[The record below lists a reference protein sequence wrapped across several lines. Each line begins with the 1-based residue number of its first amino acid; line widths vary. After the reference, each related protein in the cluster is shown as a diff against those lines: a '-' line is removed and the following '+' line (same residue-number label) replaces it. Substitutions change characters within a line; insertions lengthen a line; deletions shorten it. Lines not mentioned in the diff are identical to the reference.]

1 MKNFIITTVMAL
13 LIGGFALTAN
23 AQDKKTKT
31 IVRKRAKMERQVKI
45 RKNKPDLEFD
55 ATRGS
60 MNAQNDA
67 EQQAIQEN
75 TDLFNEFVKAVDNCE
90 QEYNKKHKKTNQFSQ
105 YLEKALRLSKK
116 INTKSLTDAQ
126 KPTYE
131 ASKVKL
137 NGLLKR

>member
-1 MKNFIITTVMAL
+1 MAL
-13 LIGGFALTAN
+13 LIGGFSLTAN

-31 IVRKRAKMERQVKI
+31 IVRKRAKTEKQVKI
-45 RKNKPDLEFD
+45 KRNKPDLELD
-55 ATRGS
+55 VNRDS
-60 MNAQNDA
+60 MKAQNDA

-75 TDLFNEFVKAVDNCE
+75 TDVFNEFVKTVGNCE
-90 QEYNKKHKKTNQFSQ
+90 LEYNKNHKKTNQFSQ

-116 INTKSLTDAQ
+116 INIKKLTDAQ
-126 KPTYE
+126 KTTYE

>member
-1 MKNFIITTVMAL
+1 MAL

-31 IVRKRAKMERQVKI
+31 IVRKRAKTEKQVKI
-45 RKNKPDLEFD
+45 KRNKPDLEFD
-55 ATRGS
+55 ANKDA
-60 MNAQNDA
+60 MKAQNDA

-75 TDLFNEFVKAVDNCE
+75 TDLFNEFVKMVGNCE
-90 QEYNKKHKKTNQFSQ
+90 LEYNKNHKKTNQFSQ

-116 INTKSLTDAQ
+116 INIKKLTDAQ
-126 KPTYE
+126 KTTYE

>member
-1 MKNFIITTVMAL
+1 MAL

-31 IVRKRAKMERQVKI
+31 IVRKRAKTEKQVKI
-45 RKNKPDLEFD
+45 KRNKPDLEFD
-55 ATRGS
+55 ANKDA
-60 MNAQNDA
+60 MKAQNDA

-75 TDLFNEFVKAVDNCE
+75 TDLFNEFVKTVDNCE
-90 QEYNKKHKKTNQFSQ
+90 LEYNKNHKKTNQFSQ

-116 INTKSLTDAQ
+116 INIKKLTDAQ
-126 KPTYE
+126 KTTYE

>member
-1 MKNFIITTVMAL
+1 MAL
-13 LIGGFALTAN
+13 LIGGFSLTAN

-31 IVRKRAKMERQVKI
+31 IERKRAKTEKQVKI
-45 RKNKPDLEFD
+45 KRNKPDLEFD
-55 ATRGS
+55 ANKDA
-60 MNAQNDA
+60 MKAQNDA

-75 TDLFNEFVKAVDNCE
+75 TDLFNEFVKTVGNCE
-90 QEYNKKHKKTNQFSQ
+90 LEYNKNHKKTNQFSQ

-116 INTKSLTDAQ
+116 INIKKLTDAQ
-126 KPTYE
+126 KTTYE

>member
-1 MKNFIITTVMAL
+1 MAL

-31 IVRKRAKMERQVKI
+31 IVRKRAKTEKQVKI
-45 RKNKPDLEFD
+45 KRNKPDLEFD
-55 ATRGS
+55 ANKDA
-60 MNAQNDA
+60 MKAQKDA

-75 TDLFNEFVKAVDNCE
+75 TDLFNEFVKTVGNCE
-90 QEYNKKHKKTNQFSQ
+90 LEYNKNHKKTNQFSQ

-116 INTKSLTDAQ
+116 INIKKLTDAQ
-126 KPTYE
+126 KTTYE

>member
-1 MKNFIITTVMAL
+1 MAL

-31 IVRKRAKMERQVKI
+31 IVRKRAKTEKQVKI
-45 RKNKPDLEFD
+45 KRNKPDLEFD
-55 ATRGS
+55 ANKDA
-60 MNAQNDA
+60 MKAQNDA

-75 TDLFNEFVKAVDNCE
+75 TDLFNEFVKTVGNCE
-90 QEYNKKHKKTNQFSQ
+90 LEYNKNHKKTNQFSQ

-116 INTKSLTDAQ
+116 INIKKLTDAQ
-126 KPTYE
+126 KTTYE